1 MPEASQD
8 AYRSNVRPEAA
19 QAEERVS
26 RGLQSLGGKRHQV
39 NRNSNSS
46 QTGAERQRGGRRGE
60 FRELGVLQWEKAGPW
75 HFHNR

>member
-39 NRNSNSS
+39 
-46 QTGAERQRGGRRGE
+46 EKKLKFLPDRG
-60 FRELGVLQWEKAGPW
+60 
-75 HFHNR
+75 

>member
-8 AYRSNVRPEAA
+8 AYRSNVRPKAA

-39 NRNSNSS
+39 EQKLKFLTDRG
-46 QTGAERQRGGRRGE
+46 QEAERGQEGRVQRAGRAAMGKSWALA
-60 FRELGVLQWEKAGPW
+60 FS
-75 HFHNR
+75 